1 MRVLVVKMSSLG
13 DVVHT
18 LPAITD
24 AASMVPGIRFDW
36 VVEEAFAEIPAWHP
50 RVDRVIPVALRRWRK
65 RPLRDFSGPEWR
77 RFRASLRRER
87 YDAVIDAQGLLKS
100 AFIARLVPAPRYG
113 MDRHSAREKLASVAY
128 HHRLTVPR
136 EMHAVERTRRLF
148 ADALHYRVSSTPGD
162 YGLAA
167 LADSLKRQ
175 EEPTLLFIHGTAGP
189 EKLWPTE
196 HWREL
201 AKRASAD
208 GYRVWLPW
216 GDDSEQARA
225 RAIAEALP
233 GVEVLPRL
241 NLTQLAAHLR
251 QVEAAVAVDTG
262 LGHLA
267 AALAVPTVSLYGPTR
282 IPLVGT
288 CGRHQLQLKSPL
300 ADNHRAPGG
309 AKMAAITP
317 ETVWNGLVQL
327 TPGEDATCD

>member
-1 MRVLVVKMSSLG
+1 MRALVVKMSSLG

-24 AASMVPGIRFDW
+24 AASMVPGISFDW

-50 RVDRVIPVALRRWRK
+50 AVDNVIPVALRRWRK
-65 RPLRDFSGPEWR
+65 RPLRDFRGPEWR
-77 RFRASLRRER
+77 RFRASLRREP

-113 MDRHSAREKLASVAY
+113 MDRRSAREGLAAAAY
-128 HHRLTVPR
+128 QHRFKVPR

-148 ADALHYRVSSTPGD
+148 ASALRYRVSPGPGD

-167 LADSLKRQ
+167 LAGSLSRQ
-175 EEPTLLFIHGTAGP
+175 KSPTLLFIHGTAGP
-189 EKLWPTE
+189 EKLWPME
-196 HWREL
+196 HWRAL

-216 GDDSEQARA
+216 GDETEQARA
-225 RAIAEALP
+225 SEIADALT

-241 NLTQLAAHLR
+241 NLTQLAARLCEVR
-251 QVEAAVAVDTG
+251 AAVAVDTG

-288 CGRHQLQLKSPL
+288 YGRHQLQLKSPA
-300 ADNHRAPGG
+300 ADSLRTPGG
-309 AKMAAITP
+309 AKMAAISP

-327 TPGEDATCD
+327 TAEEGMTCD